1 MLLTKQKEGQL
12 RLEESTFTIQVSL
25 QKNLKSKLLQSIK
38 FGYFF
43 HSVIYAIKLHVK
55 YTNKEY
61 FNIYRQNSEQE

>member
-25 QKNLKSKLLQSIK
+25 QKKINQNCYNLISLGI
-38 FGYFF
+38 FF